1 MPDLDETI
9 FGPEARQLLGKL
21 GFLDAKAD
29 LLKLTT
35 DLRKQGYEPQLV
47 ALCISQAKLRS
58 RAVSKFGL
66 DLAGTML
73 FTEEGLEQA
82 TRQPVSAWHAQK
94 FLKSGIKSVT
104 DLGCGIGGDALA
116 FAQAGL
122 EVTAIEKDEPTANIA
137 KHNLINYPMAT
148 VSHADALDIKSESAS
163 FWLDPARRKLSS
175 KAAGRVMLKPEDF
188 SPNLDFAFEIGARHT
203 AGIKLAG
210 SLPHELIPED
220 CEANWVSHNNELVET
235 VLWFGEL
242 GQSGKRSALILADTI
257 TEYSGDLVQAPIS
270 EVGKYVYDPNP
281 ALVRS
286 HLLGAFAIENALWA
300 IAPSIAYLCSNS
312 ELSSPWLR
320 GFEVIESLP
329 LDVKRIA
336 KRMSELDIG
345 TLEIKKRGVDITPE
359 QLRPKLK
366 LKGKNAATLILT
378 RVGDARKALVCQP
391 LS

>member
-9 FGPEARQLLGKL
+9 FGPEAKQLLGKL

-35 DLRKQGYEPQLV
+35 DLRKQGHDPRLV

-58 RAVSKFGL
+58 RAVSKFGSS
-66 DLAGTML
+66 LASTML

-82 TRQPVSAWHAQK
+82 TRQQVAAWHAQK
-94 FLKSGIKSVT
+94 FLTHGIKSVT

-122 EVTAIEKDEPTANIA
+122 EVTAIEKDGLTANFA
-137 KHNLINYPMAT
+137 KHNLNNYPMAT
-148 VSHADALDIKSESAS
+148 VSNADALDIEPESPS

-175 KAAGRVMLKPEDF
+175 KASGRVMLKPEDF
-188 SPNLDFAFEIGARHT
+188 SPNLNFAFEIGARQT

-257 TEYSGDLVQAPIS
+257 TEYSGDLIQAPIS

-300 IAPSIAYLCSNS
+300 IAPSIAYLCSDS

-320 GFEVIESLP
+320 GFEVMESLP

-366 LKGKNAATLILT
+366 LKGRNAATLILT

>member
-9 FGPEARQLLGKL
+9 FGPEAKQLLGKL

-29 LLKLTT
+29 LLKLTS
-35 DLRKQGYEPQLV
+35 DLRKQGHEPQLV

-58 RAVSKFGL
+58 RAVSKFGS
-66 DLAGTML
+66 DLASTML

-82 TRQPVSAWHAQK
+82 TRQQVAAWHAQK
-94 FLKSGIKSVT
+94 FLTHGIKSVT

-122 EVTAIEKDEPTANIA
+122 EVTAIEKDGVTANFA
-137 KHNLINYPMAT
+137 KHNLNNYPMAT
-148 VSHADALDIKSESAS
+148 VSNADALKIESKSTS

-175 KAAGRVMLKPEDF
+175 KASGRVMLKPEDF
-188 SPNLDFAFEIGARHT
+188 SPNLSFAFEIGAKHT

-242 GQSGKRSALILADTI
+242 GQSGKRSALILADTM
-257 TEYSGDLVQAPIS
+257 TEYSGDLIQAPIS
-270 EVGKYVYDPNP
+270 EVGKFVYDPNP

-286 HLLGAFAIENALWA
+286 HLLGAFAIENGLWG
-300 IAPSIAYLCSNS
+300 IAPSIAYLSSDN
-312 ELSSPWLR
+312 EISSPWLR
-320 GFEVIESLP
+320 GFEVMESLP

-366 LKGKNAATLILT
+366 LKGRNAATLILT